1 MSTASKLLVRATT
14 VALLVFVVVCLW
26 WRAGGGEWQR
36 VETPSMGTQAP
47 VGSLLWVAPVDDEDL
62 GVGDFITFRPP
73 GAPTTYSHLIS
84 EVADDGTLATQG
96 VISGPDPWAL
106 SPDDVVGR
114 VEATWRGVGWL
125 VAAAPVLLVGGLLVA
140 AARRLVRHDSRLPLT
155 LVLGS
160 LVASVAITVHQPFI
174 GAQQLGFEADEQGG
188 ADATYVG
195 TGLLPIRL
203 ESGDGSA
210 EVVLTAGSVGAV
222 HVEEADQEGA
232 VSVSLSPAVP
242 LWWWA
247 PLVGACFVPAA
258 AAGLRSRRE
267 NRGRASAAGCHRRP
281 PASCP

>member
-1 MSTASKLLVRATT
+1 MSAASRLLARTATVGLL
-14 VALLVFVVVCLW
+14 LFVVVCLW
-26 WRAGGGEWQR
+26 WRVGGGEWQR
-36 VETPSMGTQAP
+36 VETPSMGRQAP
-47 VGSLLWVAPVDDEDL
+47 VGSLLWVAPVDGDDL
-62 GVGDFITFRPP
+62 RVGDFITFRPP
-73 GAPTTYSHLIS
+73 GAPTTYSHLVT
-84 EVADDGTLATQG
+84 EVAADGTLATQG
-96 VISGPDPWAL
+96 VISGPDPWSL

-140 AARRLVRHDSRLPLT
+140 GARRLVRRDSRLPLT

-160 LVASVAITVHQPFI
+160 LVASVAITVYQPFI
-174 GAQQLGFEADEQGG
+174 GAQQLGFVADEQGG

-203 ESGDGSA
+203 ESGDGTA
-210 EVVLTAGSVGAV
+210 EVVLTSGEVGGV
-222 HVEEADQEGA
+222 HVQDADQEGA

-242 LWWWA
+242 LWWWI

-267 NRGRASAAGCHRRP
+267 SRGRASAAGCHRRP
-281 PASCP
+281 RASCP

>member
-1 MSTASKLLVRATT
+1 MSTASRLLVRATT
-14 VALLVFVVVCLW
+14 VALLFFVVVCLW
-26 WRAGGGEWQR
+26 WRTGGGEWQR
-36 VETPSMGTQAP
+36 VETPSMGTRAP
-47 VGSLLWVAPVDDEDL
+47 VGSLLWVAPVDGDDL

-73 GAPTTYSHLIS
+73 GASTTYSHLITGA
-84 EVADDGTLATQG
+84 ADDGTLTTQG

-140 AARRLVRHDSRLPLT
+140 AARRLVRHHSRLPLT

-160 LVASVAITVHQPFI
+160 LVVSVAITVYQPLV
-174 GAQQLGFEADEQGG
+174 GAQQLGFVADEQGG
-188 ADATYVG
+188 AEATYVG
-195 TGLLPIRL
+195 TGLLPVRL
-203 ESGDGSA
+203 ASGDGSA
-210 EVVLTAGSVGAV
+210 EVVLTAGAVGSVRV
-222 HVEEADQEGA
+222 RDVDQQGA

-281 PASCP
+281 RASCP